1 MVKTFL
7 SGGLWKSYW
16 NAEGSRMAHFVG
28 MVFLGARYVE
38 VYPSSC
44 LERGV
49 TYQIR
54 LDFNRY
60 RSDRLSPDASI
71 LIDSVC
77 TLGYLYTYCK
87 CHRFAYRLK
96 MGSMQSYNAV
106 YT

>member
-1 MVKTFL
+1 M
-7 SGGLWKSYW
+7 
-16 NAEGSRMAHFVG
+16 
-28 MVFLGARYVE
+28 E

-71 LIDSVC
+71 LIDSVSAFILFDTRETKIFVFALKGML
-77 TLGYLYTYCK
+77 TLFDKFNEYFT
-87 CHRFAYRLK
+87 FYRL
-96 MGSMQSYNAV
+96 Y
-106 YT
+106 

>member
-1 MVKTFL
+1 MRLLERL
-7 SGGLWKSYW
+7 SFTNSSFCGYDFS
-16 NAEGSRMAHFVG
+16 
-28 MVFLGARYVE
+28 GARYVE

-60 RSDRLSPDASI
+60 RSDRLTPDASI

-77 TLGYLYTYCK
+77 ALSFSSIQEK
-87 CHRFAYRLK
+87 LK
-96 MGSMQSYNAV
+96 ILFLSLKDVLALFDKVIENII
-106 YT
+106 

>member
-1 MVKTFL
+1 MVKTFWSL
-7 SGGLWKSYW
+7 VVLEKLLERLGFT
-16 NAEGSRMAHFVG
+16 NGSFCG
-28 MVFLGARYVE
+28 YGFLGARYVE

-77 TLGYLYTYCK
+77 TLILFDTRTTK
-87 CHRFAYRLK
+87 E
-96 MGSMQSYNAV
+96 
-106 YT
+106 